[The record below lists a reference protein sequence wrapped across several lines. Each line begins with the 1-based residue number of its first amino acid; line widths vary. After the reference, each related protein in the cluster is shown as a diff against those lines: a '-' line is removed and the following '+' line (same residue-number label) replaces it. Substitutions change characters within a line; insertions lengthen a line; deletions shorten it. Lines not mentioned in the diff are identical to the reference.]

1 MPLTVTTQM
10 TMTNAIYA
18 NATVSITE
26 LRRNPGAVIEEAGDA
41 PVAVLNHNR
50 TTAYIVPAKVFEMLM
65 EAIEDQDL
73 AEIVRSRRG
82 GRTQKVSL
90 DEL

>member
-1 MPLTVTTQM
+1 MTTEM

-18 NATVSITE
+18 NATVSITD

-90 DEL
+90 DDL

>member
-1 MPLTVTTQM
+1 M

-18 NATVSITE
+18 NATVSITD
-26 LRRNPGAVIEEAGDA
+26 LRRNPGAVIEEAGNA

-50 TTAYIVPAKVFEMLM
+50 ATAYLVPANVFEALM
-65 EAIEDQDL
+65 ETIEDMDL

-82 GRTQKVSL
+82 GQTQKVSL